1 MGLVKKKLTVNFPF
15 AAHFNYFPLVWM
27 IHRRFNN
34 NRGKYLHETYPQLI
48 YSDKTSSYEE
58 LLDKDESV
66 SIHEGL
72 LQVDCESGIKILSKS
87 YFGRLSYKKQKI
99 KEFLQMT
106 CYFVFRMQKQHKIIL
121 LSSKC
126 WVKYGWNIGN
136 VWHQP
141 NSRSQ
146 CLQKTGNFA

>member
-1 MGLVKKKLTVNFPF
+1 MGLAKKKLTVNFPF

-34 NRGKYLHETYPQLI
+34 NRGKYLHKINPQLI

-99 KEFLQMT
+99 KDSF
-106 CYFVFRMQKQHKIIL
+106 YKWHVIL
-121 LSSKC
+121 FFECKNNTKSFSC
-126 WVKYGWNIGN
+126 HPN
-136 VWHQP
+136 VE
-141 NSRSQ
+141 
-146 CLQKTGNFA
+146 